1 MQFIGGDPDKDVAV
15 LQLQCPPEKQEELV
29 PITVGSSA
37 NLLVGQKVFA
47 LGNPFG
53 LDHSMT
59 QVCAWALADSPTGL
73 CRSQPPHS
81 SASEAVACSS
91 VRLPCFKIGDSI

>member
-1 MQFIGGDPDKDVAV
+1 MWCVQFIAGDPDKDIAV
-15 LQLQCPPEKQEELV
+15 LQLQCPEEKAAELKPV
-29 PITVGSSA
+29 TLGTSA

-59 QVCAWALADSPTGL
+59 QVH
-73 CRSQPPHS
+73 PHRFKTS
-81 SASEAVACSS
+81 MAVEVLRDLNKHGS
-91 VRLPCFKIGDSI
+91 